1 MILVSAPTGWGDSRE
16 YIAKRGRE
24 NCIHISVEARKWYAD
39 YIRTYIVRD
48 VRQIKNITDLIV
60 TEFIKQR
67 FNRGFSHNLFFW
79 RDNVGH
85 EVDIIENQQ

>member
-1 MILVSAPTGWGDSRE
+1 MILVSAPTGWGDSRFFDLCLTILESDSEIVKGE
-16 YIAKRGRE
+16 YI
-24 NCIHISVEARKWYAD
+24 
-39 YIRTYIVRD
+39 
-48 VRQIKNITDLIV
+48 IV